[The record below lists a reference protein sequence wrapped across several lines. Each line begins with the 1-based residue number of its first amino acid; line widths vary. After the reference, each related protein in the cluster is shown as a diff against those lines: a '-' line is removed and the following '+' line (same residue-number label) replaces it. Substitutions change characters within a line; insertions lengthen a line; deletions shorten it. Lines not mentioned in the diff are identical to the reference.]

1 MFLSRSLS
9 PVSSMSGEE
18 LSAAL
23 RRSRRRQGFTDK
35 QMSCDSQELA
45 GGYSE
50 AEQGPLD
57 RVRFDDNVSFIEATS
72 PDLEADLARV
82 RPDLGTFKV
91 LQTSTPAECNFVSIQ
106 KCDLETGPL
115 REETA
120 EELAMV
126 VSPQP
131 RRPSPAPVP
140 SIEVLSPWG
149 TSAPSTVWPVS
160 ELSGGQVWSP
170 ASDHCDQ
177 TPLLNVSS
185 PSSDAGQCQ

>member
-1 MFLSRSLS
+1 
-9 PVSSMSGEE
+9 MSGEE

-35 QMSCDSQELA
+35 QMSCDSQEMA
-45 GGYSE
+45 AGYSE
-50 AEQGPLD
+50 SEQGPLD

-72 PDLEADLARV
+72 PDLEADQARI

-91 LQTSTPAECNFVSIQ
+91 LQTSEPFIKCNSVFIQ

-149 TSAPSTVWPVS
+149 TSGPSTVWPGPVA
-160 ELSGGQVWSP
+160 EVTGGQVWSP

-185 PSSDAGQCQ
+185 PSSDAGQCQKLP

>member
-1 MFLSRSLS
+1 M
-9 PVSSMSGEE
+9 SSMSGEE

-35 QMSCDSQELA
+35 QMSCDSQDMA
-45 GGYSE
+45 SGCPDS
-50 AEQGPLD
+50 EQGPLE
-57 RVRFDDNVSFIEATS
+57 RVRFDDNVSFIEASS
-72 PDLEADLARV
+72 PDLEADQVRI

-91 LQTSTPAECNFVSIQ
+91 LRSSKGYFLCNSIFSQ

-131 RRPSPAPVP
+131 RRASPAPVP

-149 TSAPSTVWPVS
+149 TSGPGTVWPGT
-160 ELSGGQVWSP
+160 LADGGQVWSP

-185 PSSDAGQCQ
+185 PSSDAGQCQKISSF